1 MRKMMSNT
9 TERTLQVL
17 RMFFNNKEQL
27 QSMVDNDTL
36 KCHPSLKFYV
46 KHVLDGTVDS
56 LDMQLY
62 SRDINEYHK
71 IFLDLKEKSKPIH
84 GNFYDDLRQRYFDL
98 LNCTPIENPNEP
110 LNDTHLAWMLTKLSD
125 DTMSETKKHRWL
137 GYIQGC
143 MAYRGFITVNE
154 ERDNTREVFKGK

>member
-1 MRKMMSNT
+1 MSNT

-17 RMFFNNKEQL
+17 RMFFTNKEQL

-71 IFLDLKEKSKPIH
+71 IYLDLKEKSKPIH
-84 GNFYDDLRQRYFDL
+84 GNFYNDLRQRYFDL
-98 LNCTPIENPNEP
+98 LNCTPIENSSEP
-110 LNDTHLAWMLTKLSD
+110 LSDTHIAWMLTKLSD